1 MTHAPAPASGW
12 SPGPARHSSGTVRPS
27 AGPLPASCRRLE
39 AQRRPPRPAEP
50 HGSPAGR
57 PQRGFRT
64 RRVHRKPPG
73 VPADRVPTALRQ
85 PPAATPRRQP
95 CPLPPAPYAPDV
107 LTDSVGPG
115 QATVSRGVP
124 QTDHAHRNG
133 VCGFHGA
140 DPGRGAAHGRAR
152 LAAWTPAQGSVL
164 PIQVRRGP
172 TLSCLGSALGPVGE
186 TAPADSRVTRGMVTR
201 TVTAHTRPQAPGTTR
216 KAIDLEA
223 CRPTGRQTREGCE
236 QRPERTR
243 AQRARRRVSGAGPEG
258 GGLPRGP
265 ARGPAEG
272 RPSSV

>member
-1 MTHAPAPASGW
+1 MTHASAPASRMVAGPSTSFFRK
-12 SPGPARHSSGTVRPS
+12 SPALCRPS
-27 AGPLPASCRRLE
+27 AGLVPPAGSP
-39 AQRRPPRPAEP
+39 APSAPSAEP
-50 HGSPAGR
+50 HGSPRGGR
-57 PQRGFRT
+57 SVVSE
-64 RRVHRKPPG
+64 RVACTENPRASPLTTYLRPS
-73 VPADRVPTALRQ
+73 ASRQ
-85 PPAATPRRQP
+85 PPHHDASHAPA
-95 CPLPPAPYAPDV
+95 PAPYAPDV

-152 LAAWTPAQGSVL
+152 LAARTPAQGSVL
-164 PIQVRRGP
+164 PVQVRRGP

-223 CRPTGRQTREGCE
+223 CRPTGRQTREG
-236 QRPERTR
+236 
-243 AQRARRRVSGAGPEG
+243 
-258 GGLPRGP
+258 
-265 ARGPAEG
+265 
-272 RPSSV
+272 